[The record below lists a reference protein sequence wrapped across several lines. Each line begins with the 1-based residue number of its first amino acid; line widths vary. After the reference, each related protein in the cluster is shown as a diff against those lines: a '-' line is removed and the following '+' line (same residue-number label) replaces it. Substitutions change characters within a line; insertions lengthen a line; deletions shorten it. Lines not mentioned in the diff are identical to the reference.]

1 MSTGNLDGH
10 LGEGTEIDGTLQF
23 KGSVRID
30 GKFTGKVFSPATL
43 ILGPRAAL
51 HGEVEVG
58 ELAVH
63 GALSGQVRAAE
74 RVTIHASG
82 RVEADLNTDRLVIEP
97 GGYFRGRCAM
107 HRSQPAETEAQPTT
121 PAPEPA
127 AAARV
132 AAPAAPPPRNK

>member
-1 MSTGNLDGH
+1 MSTTGNLDGH

-51 HGEVEVG
+51 QGELEVG
-58 ELAVH
+58 ELEVH
-63 GALSGQVRAAE
+63 GTLSGQVRGAE

-82 RVEADLNTDRLVIEP
+82 RVEADLNTAKLVIEP
-97 GGYFRGRCAM
+97 GAYFRGRCEM
-107 HRSQPAETEAQPTT
+107 TRSKPT
-121 PAPEPA
+121 
-127 AAARV
+127 R
-132 AAPAAPPPRNK
+132 PAAPVLERVASGAPTASPKK

>member
-1 MSTGNLDGH
+1 MSTTGNLDGH

-51 HGEVEVG
+51 EGEVEVG

-63 GALSGQVRAAE
+63 GALNGQVRAAE

-82 RVEADLNTDRLVIEP
+82 RVEGDVNTDKLVIEP
-97 GGYFRGRCAM
+97 GAYFRGCCEM
-107 HRSQPAETEAQPTT
+107 HRSKPAS
-121 PAPEPA
+121 PAPAPVTTLDPA
-127 AAARV
+127 V
-132 AAPAAPPPRNK
+132 PSAPPADQKE

>member
-1 MSTGNLDGH
+1 MSTTGNLDGH

-30 GKFTGKVFSPATL
+30 GKFTGKVFSPSTL

-51 HGEVEVG
+51 QGEVEVG

-63 GALSGQVRAAE
+63 GSLSGQVRAAE

-82 RVEADLNTDRLVIEP
+82 RVEADLNTDKLVIEP
-97 GGYFRGRCAM
+97 GAYFRGRCEM
-107 HRSQPAETEAQPTT
+107 HRSKSASPASAATQ
-121 PAPEPA
+121 A
-127 AAARV
+127 AATV
-132 AAPAAPPPRNK
+132 LEEVPSNPSSDPKKDT

>member
-1 MSTGNLDGH
+1 MSTPGNLDGH
-10 LGEGTEIDGTLQF
+10 LGEGTEIDGTLHF

-43 ILGPRAAL
+43 ILGPRAVL
-51 HGEVEVG
+51 QGEVEVG

-82 RVEADLNTDRLVIEP
+82 RVEADLNTGKLVIEP
-97 GGYFRGRCAM
+97 GAYFRGRCEM
-107 HRSQPAETEAQPTT
+107 TRGK
-121 PAPEPA
+121 APRPEQATVPVPE
-127 AAARV
+127 RV
-132 AAPAAPPPRNK
+132 AAGTPSVRQKR

>member
-1 MSTGNLDGH
+1 MSTTGSLDGH

-43 ILGPRAAL
+43 ILGPHAAL
-51 HGEVEVG
+51 QGEVEVG

-63 GALSGQVRAAE
+63 GRLNGEVRAAE

-82 RVEADLNTDRLVIEP
+82 RVEADVNTDKLVIEA
-97 GGYFRGRCAM
+97 GAYFHGHCQM
-107 HRSQPAETEAQPTT
+107 HRSKRASEAPT
-121 PAPEPA
+121 PAANLAEAISSTPPEDDKNP
-127 AAARV
+127 
-132 AAPAAPPPRNK
+132 

>member
-1 MSTGNLDGH
+1 MGTTGNLDGH

-30 GKFTGKVFSPATL
+30 GKFTGKVFSPSTL

-51 HGEVEVG
+51 QGEVEVG

-63 GALSGQVRAAE
+63 GSLIGQVRAAE

-82 RVEADLNTDRLVIEP
+82 RVEADLNTDKLVIEP
-97 GGYFRGRCAM
+97 GAYFRGRCEM
-107 HRSQPAETEAQPTT
+107 HRSKSAS
-121 PAPEPA
+121 PEPA
-127 AAARV
+127 TTPTAEIVLDQDASR
-132 AAPAAPPPRNK
+132 PAKDSQKT

>member
-1 MSTGNLDGH
+1 MSTTGNLDGH

-30 GKFTGKVFSPATL
+30 GKFTGKVVSPATL

-51 HGEVEVG
+51 QGEVEVG

-63 GALSGQVRAAE
+63 GALSGQVRATE

-82 RVEADLNTDRLVIEP
+82 RVEADLNTGKLVVEP
-97 GGYFRGRCAM
+97 GAYFRGRCEM
-107 HRSQPAETEAQPTT
+107 HRSKATT
-121 PAPEPA
+121 PEPSPS
-127 AAARV
+127 V
-132 AAPAAPPPRNK
+132 APALERLSSPDPVSKKHR